1 MVERQAGRGL
11 VGELVDQR
19 VSHPREGGNE
29 IASSYLDVWGKE
41 KPIDPDVRA
50 ALAKAMGPA
59 RKAKKLEIEPGH
71 CYRPEVL
78 EHKRLWGFMVQLYG
92 VRS

>member
-1 MVERQAGRGL
+1 VVERQAGRGL

-19 VSHPREGGNE
+19 VDDE

-41 KPIDPDVRA
+41 KRIEPDVRA

-59 RKAKKLEIEPGH
+59 RKANKLQIAPGH
-71 CYRPEVL
+71 
-78 EHKRLWGFMVQLYG
+78 
-92 VRS
+92 